1 MSQLHPIPVSEL
13 HQNVF
18 TAIGKEWM
26 LITAETEKDGKPTAN
41 TMTASWGGLG
51 RLWNK
56 DVAFAFIRPQRYTKE
71 FVDSADS
78 FSLCFFGGEKMQE
91 LGYLGTV
98 SGRDEDKIAK
108 SGLTLTHIDGVPCF
122 EEATIDFCSART
134 PSLIIYRPDG
144 AVETPELKGEYEAES
159 DVAGINI
166 SNLGPYYT
174 EIKYFLECVR
184 DNKPVEVAP
193 LIEGVK
199 SVELAIKELE
209 AAKAYVAK
217 HTH

>member
-1 MSQLHPIPVSEL
+1 MSQLHPISVSEL
-13 HQNVF
+13 QQNVF

-51 RLWNK
+51 HLWNK

-71 FVDSADS
+71 FVDNADS

-91 LGYLGTV
+91 LKYLGTA

-122 EEATIDFCSART
+122 EEATT
-134 PSLIIYRPDG
+134 VLICRKM
-144 AVETPELKGEYEAES
+144 AS
-159 DVAGINI
+159 Q
-166 SNLGPYYT
+166 NLDPHC
-174 EIKYFLECVR
+174 FN
-184 DNKPVEVAP
+184 D
-193 LIEGVK
+193 K
-199 SVELAIKELE
+199 SVDDTCYPRRDYHTMYIGEVVE
-209 AAKAYVAK
+209 ALRK
-217 HTH
+217 

>member
-1 MSQLHPIPVSEL
+1 MGFREVSAEEL
-13 HQNVF
+13 QFNPF
-18 TAIGKEWM
+18 TKIGKEWM
-26 LITAETEKDGKPTAN
+26 LVTAGDEEKHN

-98 SGRDEDKIAK
+98 SGRDENKIAK

-122 EEATIDFCSART
+122 EEATTVLLCRKMYVQTLREDCFTDRAVMENSYPQRDFHD
-134 PSLIIYRPDG
+134 L
-144 AVETPELKGEYEAES
+144 
-159 DVAGINI
+159 
-166 SNLGPYYT
+166 
-174 EIKYFLECVR
+174 
-184 DNKPVEVAP
+184 
-193 LIEGVK
+193 
-199 SVELAIKELE
+199 
-209 AAKAYVAK
+209 YVAEIMK
-217 HTH
+217 VLVK

>member
-13 HQNVF
+13 QQNVF

-71 FVDSADS
+71 FVDSADT

-122 EEATIDFCSART
+122 EEATTVLLCRKMSRH
-134 PSLIIYRPDG
+134 
-144 AVETPELKGEYEAES
+144 
-159 DVAGINI
+159 
-166 SNLGPYYT
+166 
-174 EIKYFLECVR
+174 CVR
-184 DNKPVEVAP
+184 TA
-193 LIEGVK
+193 L
-199 SVELAIKELE
+199 STAR
-209 AAKAYVAK
+209 
-217 HTH
+217 